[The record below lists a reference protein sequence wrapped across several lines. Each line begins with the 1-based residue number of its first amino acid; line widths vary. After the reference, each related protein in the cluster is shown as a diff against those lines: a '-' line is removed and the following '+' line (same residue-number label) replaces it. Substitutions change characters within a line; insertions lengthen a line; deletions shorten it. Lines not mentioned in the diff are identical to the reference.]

1 MSEIYYIFFIPIMI
15 EKRYKMAI
23 LPKGDTLNGTVI
35 GVKSFF
41 EGRFMVKGTL
51 RIDGKFEGQML
62 DVDQIFIGPK
72 GKIKSDIFASNVVV
86 EGMVLGNIVAKNRV
100 FLMPTAKIYGDIRTP
115 ELIIQNGV
123 ILEGNCHISKDL
135 KTGVK
140 ELLEKLYN
148 EKD

>member
-1 MSEIYYIFFIPIMI
+1 
-15 EKRYKMAI
+15 MAI
-23 LPKGDTLNGTVI
+23 LPRGDATNSTI
-35 GVKSFF
+35 GVKSYF

-51 RIDGKFEGQML
+51 RIDGKFEGNML
-62 DVDQIFIGPK
+62 DVEQIFIGPK
-72 GKIKSDIFASNVVV
+72 GKVKSNIVASNVVI

-100 FLMPTAKIYGDIRTP
+100 FLLPTAKIFGDIRTP

-140 ELLEKLYN
+140 DLLEKLYL